1 MGLFEL
7 VIVFA
12 GVFSIAGISAV
23 IGAFILRKLSWQRD
37 FLQRKGLRLVEL
49 LLLKVGLV
57 VISLW

>member
-23 IGAFILRKLSWQRD
+23 IGAFILRKM
-37 FLQRKGLRLVEL
+37 
-49 LLLKVGLV
+49 
-57 VISLW
+57 